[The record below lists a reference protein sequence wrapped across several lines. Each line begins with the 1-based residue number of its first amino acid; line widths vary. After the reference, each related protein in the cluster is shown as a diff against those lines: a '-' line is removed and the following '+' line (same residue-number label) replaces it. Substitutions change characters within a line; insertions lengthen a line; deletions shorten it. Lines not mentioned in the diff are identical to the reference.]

1 MCSLTITTVQQT
13 KAARALLMYS
23 LHVHVDVHI
32 AYMYT
37 YVHIRNISRYMY
49 GIYKEYMCTHV
60 RNICVHMY
68 GIYKEYMCT
77 HALCIHMNA
86 RARAQC
92 IHMHVRAHM
101 YRYCNASQKKKCKS
115 TCSHTVRQR

>member
-49 GIYKEYMCTHV
+49 GIYKEYMCTH
-60 RNICVHMY
+60 
-68 GIYKEYMCT
+68 
-77 HALCIHMNA
+77 ALCIHMNA

-101 YRYCNASQKKKCKS
+101 YRYCNASQKKNANRHAV
-115 TCSHTVRQR
+115 TQ